1 MGGITWFF
9 NSQIMT
15 KILDIIPSKN
25 DEEKKNEIIEYW
37 MMIKSACRNVISW
50 NCWTTQYMFDL
61 HLKTNTRNKNP
72 NTDTLTKLLLGW
84 HKLDHITC
92 YF

>member
-25 DEEKKNEIIEYW
+25 DEEKKNEIIEY
-37 MMIKSACRNVISW
+37 
-50 NCWTTQYMFDL
+50 
-61 HLKTNTRNKNP
+61 
-72 NTDTLTKLLLGW
+72 
-84 HKLDHITC
+84 
-92 YF
+92 